1 MAVPRRRPRAR
12 CAMTYRGAVP
22 DLSGN
27 EERYVLNA
35 LQSTW
40 ISSQGPYLKRFERQV
55 ADYVGVPY
63 AVATANGTVALHL
76 AMLALDVGPGAEVI
90 VPSLTYVA
98 TANAVRYCGAT
109 PVFAD
114 SDPVSWCV
122 SVRSVKKLI
131 TRRTRGIIVVH
142 LFGQPCDMAALTDLA
157 KAHRI
162 WIVADAEEA
171 VGTEYRR
178 ARAGGMS
185 DVATFSFYGNKTVTT
200 GEGGMVVTPRADLA
214 ARVRLLHQQ
223 GRDANRSYWHDVLG
237 YNYRMTNL
245 AAAIGVAQMERLG
258 EFLVRRGR
266 LVERYRQ
273 RLRGLDLTLPAVI
286 PDTVHGNWM
295 FGILVPDAVLR
306 DELMGALAECH
317 VETRPFFHPVHEFPM
332 YAGCRTDNGC
342 PIACDLGRRGVCL
355 PTSSMFAEV
364 DADVIADHVMA
375 ALGMR
380 AP

>member
-1 MAVPRRRPRAR
+1 
-12 CAMTYRGAVP
+12 MTYRVAQP

-27 EERYVLNA
+27 EERYVLDA

-76 AMLALDVGPGAEVI
+76 AMLALDVGPGDEVI

-114 SDPVSWCV
+114 SDPASWCV
-122 SVRSVKKLI
+122 SVRSVEKLI
-131 TRRTRGIIVVH
+131 TPRTRGIIVVH

-157 KAHRI
+157 KAHRL
-162 WIVADAEEA
+162 WIVEDAAEA
-171 VGTEYRR
+171 LGTQYGR

-245 AAAIGVAQMERLG
+245 AAAIGVAQMERLD
-258 EFLVRRGR
+258 EFLARRRR

-273 RLRGLDLTLPAVI
+273 RLRDVDVTLPADI

-295 FGILVPDAVLR
+295 FGLLVSEATRR
-306 DELMGALAECH
+306 DELMRALAERH

-332 YAGCRTDNGC
+332 YAGCRTDEGC
-342 PIACDLGRRGVCL
+342 PVACDLGGRGVCL
-355 PTSSMFAEV
+355 PTSSMFGED
-364 DADVIADHVMA
+364 DADVIADHVLA

-380 AP
+380 APLAAAA